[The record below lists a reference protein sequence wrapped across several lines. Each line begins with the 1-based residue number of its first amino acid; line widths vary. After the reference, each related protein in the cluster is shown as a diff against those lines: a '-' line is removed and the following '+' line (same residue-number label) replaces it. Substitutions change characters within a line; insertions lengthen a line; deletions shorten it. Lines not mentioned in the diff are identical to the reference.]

1 MTSYHTGTIQVSLSN
16 GEEQKTELWE
26 LNVVKNTLSFITT
39 QDGTVHNFLSVWSKL
54 GITEDDRLFAFS
66 AEKNG
71 FVQRIQ
77 LGFGNTGD
85 LRRNTEPYY
94 FDDWELLYFFRFNQE
109 SES

>member
-26 LNVVKNTLSFITT
+26 LKVVKNTLSSITT
-39 QDGTVHNFLSVWSKL
+39 QDGTVHNFLLV
-54 GITEDDRLFAFS
+54 TADDRLFAFS
-66 AEKNG
+66 NEKNG
-71 FVQRIQ
+71 FIQRIQ
-77 LGFGNTGD
+77 FDFVHGNTGD